1 MRSMP
6 TAAEHKG
13 NAMTPEQVARDIF
26 QRHQDAVVAAAETQT
41 DALIAAAQRI
51 VSCLLEEGRLFAC
64 GTGCSAANAQHLT
77 VRLLNRL
84 ERERPGLPV
93 FCLSDSA
100 PLLTALAAEGGG
112 GDMLARPLRALGKAG
127 DLLVVFSA
135 SGTAASLVQAVLG
148 AHERNMDVIAFT
160 GHEGGDIGRVLLPDD
175 IEVRIPVHSPVRTDE
190 VHLLLLNALCELTER
205 ELFGDAC

>member
-1 MRSMP
+1 
-6 TAAEHKG
+6 
-13 NAMTPEQVARDIF
+13 MTPEQVARDIF

-41 DALIAAAQRI
+41 DALVGAAQR
-51 VSCLLEEGRLFAC
+51 VVRCLLEEGRIFAC

-84 ERERPGLPV
+84 ERDRPGLPV

-100 PLLTALAAEGGG
+100 PLLTALAAEAGG
-112 GDMLARPLRALGKAG
+112 GDIFARPLRALGRAG
-127 DLLVVFSA
+127 DLLIVFSSA
-135 SGTAASLVQAVLG
+135 GTAPGLVQTVLG
-148 AHERNMDVIAFT
+148 AHERDMNVIAFT
-160 GHEGGDIGRVLLPDD
+160 GHEGGDVGRVLLAND

-190 VHLLLLNALCELTER
+190 VHLLLLNVLCELTER